1 MKLIF
6 MLACLLL
13 ITNISCKKKNDEC
26 QAVTIVM
33 VGTGTGCAAWAI
45 NVKGVN
51 YISDN
56 IPDQFKMDG
65 RVVCAK
71 FELYEDLRLC
81 VCCGG
86 TRANIKSMK

>member
-6 MLACLLL
+6 VLASLLL
-13 ITNISCKKKNDEC
+13 ISNVSCKKKNEEC
-26 QAVTIVM
+26 QIVTITR

-56 IPDQFKMDG
+56 IPDQFKQDG
-65 RVVCAK
+65 AVVCAK
-71 FELYEDLRLC
+71 FVLYEDMRLC

-86 TRANIKSMK
+86 TRANIQSMK